1 MEALSLSGVLIL
13 FAIILAIKGITIV
26 PQSSIYVVERLGKFH
41 RELTGGFHII
51 IPVIDSIRNRL
62 TIQEQIIDI
71 DKQHVI
77 TRDNVVIAIDGI
89 VFIKIADGKEATY
102 NVVDVKTA
110 ISNLAMTT
118 LRSEIGQLSLDD
130 SLSSREK
137 LNAKLLS
144 ELDHAVVNWGV
155 KVMRVEIADISVP
168 REIEEAMQAQLR
180 AEREK
185 RAIELNALAKKEA
198 VIRDAEA
205 QKQKVVLEAEA
216 IERMADAK
224 RYEQVAVADGQR
236 QAIEM
241 INAAMANNGHA
252 AEFLLAKDRIAAF
265 GGIAASDSQ
274 NKIVVPYEAAE
285 LAGSLAMIQ
294 ELLAKK
300 SRTAPGEA

>member
-1 MEALSLSGVLIL
+1 MELLSIP
-13 FAIILAIKGITIV
+13 FAIIIFAIVLAVKGITIV

-51 IPVIDSIRNRL
+51 IPIIDTVRNRL

-102 NVVDVKTA
+102 NVVDVKVA

-118 LRSEIGQLSLDD
+118 LRSEIGQLSLDE

-137 LNAKLLS
+137 LNAKLLT

-168 REIEEAMQAQLR
+168 KEIEQAMQAQLK

-185 RAIELNALAKKEA
+185 RAIELTAQANKEA

-224 RYEQVAVADGQR
+224 RYEQMVVADGQR
-236 QAIEM
+236 KAIEM
-241 INAAMANNGHA
+241 LNEAMQSNHKA
-252 AEFLLAKDRIAAF
+252 AEFMLAKDRIAAF
-265 GGIAASDSQ
+265 AGIAKSDSQ
-274 NKIVVPYEAAE
+274 NKVVVPYEAME
-285 LAGSLAMIQ
+285 LAGSLAMLQ

-300 SRTAPGEA
+300 S

>member
-1 MEALSLSGVLIL
+1 MEVLSITLVLIV
-13 FAIILAIKGITIV
+13 FAIVLAIKGITIV
-26 PQSSIYVVERLGKFH
+26 PQSNIYVVERLGKFH

-51 IPVIDSIRNRL
+51 IPVIDAIRNKL

-71 DKQHVI
+71 EKQHVI

-89 VFIKIADGKEATY
+89 VFAKVVDGKEATY
-102 NVVDVKTA
+102 NVVDVKLA

-130 SLSSREK
+130 SLSSREQ
-137 LNAKLLS
+137 LNAKLLT
-144 ELDHAVVNWGV
+144 ELDHAVANWGV

-168 REIEEAMQAQLR
+168 EEIEQAMQAQLK

-224 RYEQVAVADGQR
+224 RYEQEVVAEGQR
-236 QAIEM
+236 KAMEM
-241 INAAMANNGHA
+241 INEAMQNNSQA
-252 AEFLLAKDRIAAF
+252 AEFLLAKDRISAF
-265 GGIAASDSQ
+265 GGIASSDSQ

-285 LAGSLAMIQ
+285 LAGSLSLIK
-294 ELLAKK
+294 ELLSNK
-300 SRTAPGEA
+300 APS

>member
-1 MEALSLSGVLIL
+1 MELLSIP
-13 FAIILAIKGITIV
+13 FAIIVFAIVLAIKGITIV

-51 IPVIDSIRNRL
+51 IPIIDTVRNRL

-102 NVVDVKTA
+102 NVVDVKVA

-118 LRSEIGQLSLDD
+118 LRSEIGQLSLDE

-137 LNAKLLS
+137 LNAKLLT

-168 REIEEAMQAQLR
+168 KEIEMAMQAQLK

-185 RAIELNALAKKEA
+185 RAIELTAQANKEA

-224 RYEQVAVADGQR
+224 RYEQMVVADGQR
-236 QAIEM
+236 KAIEM
-241 INAAMANNGHA
+241 LNEAMQNNHKA
-252 AEFLLAKDRIAAF
+252 AEFMLAKDRIAAF
-265 GGIAASDSQ
+265 AGIANSDSQ
-274 NKIVVPYEAAE
+274 NKVVVPYEAME
-285 LAGSLAMIQ
+285 LAGSLAMLQ
-294 ELLAKK
+294 ELLTKK
-300 SRTAPGEA
+300 S